1 MRKLFIISACAVLG
15 LLISGSNLKAQ
26 TISDFEDLTLPADSF
41 WNGSDF
47 TGGFNDGNA
56 FFTNTFLYD
65 SLYGGY
71 WASGFAYSNM
81 KDSTD
86 GSYTNLYSVRAGVGC
101 DDSPNYAVGQNYA
114 MLKLTGNAAGK
125 VVSGFSV
132 SNSTYAALSMQNGD
146 AFAKKFGGVSGDD
159 PDWFKLS
166 ITGYLAGNPVEDTVH
181 YYLADYRFPDNSQD
195 YILKTWDWV
204 DLTTLGNLDSLIF
217 LLSSSDTGQ
226 FGMNTPP
233 FFCLDNFTT
242 LDSPASIDKT
252 DAHKF
257 AFYPNPAVDRF
268 YIELNNKTVANKLFI
283 RDIYGKT
290 LMSLENFNSKNYIDI
305 SNFAKGTYILTID
318 DISQK
323 LIVR

>member
-1 MRKLFIISACAVLG
+1 MKKLFIISTCAVLSF
-15 LLISGSNLKAQ
+15 LISGNQSKAQ
-26 TISDFEDLTLPADSF
+26 TISDFEGLTLPADSF

-81 KDSTD
+81 KDSTN
-86 GSYTNLYSVRAGVGC
+86 GSYTNLYSVHAGVGC

-114 MLKLTGNAAGK
+114 MLKLTGNGAGK
-125 VVSGFSV
+125 VVHGFYV
-132 SNSTYAALSMQNGD
+132 SNTTYAALSMQNGD

-166 ITGYLAGNPVEDTVH
+166 ITGYLAGNPIEDTTH
-181 YYLADYRFPDNSQD
+181 FYLADYRFSDNSQD
-195 YILKTWDWV
+195 YILKTWEWV
-204 DLTTLGNLDSLIF
+204 SLQSLGNLDSLIF

-233 FFCLDNFTT
+233 FFCLDNFKT
-242 LDSPASIDKT
+242 LDSYASISET
-252 DAHKF
+252 EVNKF
-257 AFYPNPAVDRF
+257 AVFPNPASDRI
-268 YIELNNKTVANKLFI
+268 YIELNNKTIINKLFI
-283 RDIYGKT
+283 RDIYGRT
-290 LMSLENFNSKNYIDI
+290 LMCLENYNAKNYIDI

-318 DISQK
+318 GISQK